1 MMLNRRAND
10 VLPLAPERVKSMGAL
25 VVPSAS
31 NRPPLATTILTP
43 EASCTVVPGSMVKV
57 TPFKIVMLPQTGI
70 GLSLACQVVLARM
83 LPLKQGGGMF
93 VVI

>member
-1 MMLNRRAND
+1 
-10 VLPLAPERVKSMGAL
+10 
-25 VVPSAS
+25 
-31 NRPPLATTILTP
+31 
-43 EASCTVVPGSMVKV
+43 MVKV

-83 LPLKQGGGMF
+83 LPLKQGGGGL